1 MASVS
6 TFFEISGL
14 NRGEVHAIIPK
25 PFSQFTAS
33 GAMIHAMSITA
44 VVQND
49 TIKLPVHVPD
59 GTQVEVVLPPETAPT
74 EFESAGSFFDTV
86 RNLVGSVEG
95 PADWAA
101 EHDHYIHGTPK
112 RESK

>member
-1 MASVS
+1 MGGVLDSRNSPQPTV
-6 TFFEISGL
+6 TFA
-14 NRGEVHAIIPK
+14 V
-25 PFSQFTAS
+25 
-33 GAMIHAMSITA
+33 MSITA
-44 VVQND
+44 VVQNN

-59 GTQVEVVLPPETAPT
+59 GTQVEVVLPAASSGGEI
-74 EFESAGSFFDTV
+74 ESAGSFFDTV
-86 RNLVGSVEG
+86 RDLVGSVEG